1 MIFLSSWNI
10 WSGAAKR
17 AGKKIRRGKQTTM
30 DLFKAYSWPGNIR
43 ELQNVVERAVILCE
57 GEMHSVDENWFKQ
70 EPPDREAVTEFMTG
84 SLADM
89 EREMIEAALKESR
102 DQAASG

>member
-1 MIFLSSWNI
+1 
-10 WSGAAKR
+10 
-17 AGKKIRRGKQTTM
+17 
-30 DLFKAYSWPGNIR
+30 
-43 ELQNVVERAVILCE
+43 LQNVVERAVILSE
-57 GEMHSVDENWFKQ
+57 GETLSVNENWFKQ
-70 EPPDREAVTEFMTG
+70 EPPRSRGATEFMTG